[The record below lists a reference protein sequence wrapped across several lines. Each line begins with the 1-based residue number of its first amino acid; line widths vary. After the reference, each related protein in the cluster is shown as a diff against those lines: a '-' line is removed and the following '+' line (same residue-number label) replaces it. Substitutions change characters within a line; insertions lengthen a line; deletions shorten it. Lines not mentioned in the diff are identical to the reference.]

1 MATIGDAP
9 INGHT
14 GGHVNGSVDAPL
26 ESAFSFKPTT
36 LKDFE
41 AVFPSLVEDLMGTC
55 KSYQTPANALK
66 WFENVS
72 QATASLFGIR
82 ILSVLVR
89 ISCSNTP
96 RRSYAKYPMP

>member
-14 GGHVNGSVDAPL
+14 DGHTNGSIDGHL
-26 ESAFSFKPTT
+26 ESGFSFKPTT
-36 LKDFE
+36 LNDFE
-41 AVFPSLVEDLMGTC
+41 AVFPSLVEDLTETC

-72 QATASLFGIR
+72 QAAA
-82 ILSVLVR
+82 SVLG
-89 ISCSNTP
+89 TP
-96 RRSYAKYPMP
+96 SVLLHSYCATTQR